1 MGTELDCLQSAARL
15 PRPPT
20 VESPIIEL
28 LWIAI
33 ALVAL
38 WLVVKLFFK
47 TVGCVVHVLLLL
59 ALAAVVWWFVAQG

>member
-1 MGTELDCLQSAARL
+1 M
-15 PRPPT
+15 
-20 VESPIIEL
+20 IEL
-28 LWIAI
+28 LWIAV

-59 ALAAVVWWFVAQG
+59 ALAAVVWWFMTNA

>member
-1 MGTELDCLQSAARL
+1 MS
-15 PRPPT
+15 
-20 VESPIIEL
+20 IF
-28 LWIAI
+28 LWIAV

-59 ALAAVVWWFVAQG
+59 ALAAVAWSILAR